1 MYIASQLTLT
11 LSDCTFT
18 GNQASQ
24 AGGAVYWN
32 FAEVI
37 GYDNWTYTNNTA
49 DLYGNNYAWFA
60 QNLIQ
65 ISQQQY
71 EASVNSRR
79 SLSDDLTVN
88 GTDSLSLDG
97 LGSGSTIPDTYIA
110 LVDKFGQV
118 VGIDSSSTTS
128 LNINTTGVSSTYS
141 PVLTGTVTKTATKGM
156 FYFTNVIFTAGPNS
170 SYSKFSLSLINQYR
184 SLLFI
189 IRNRQC
195 KALEYRICGYKKWVW
210 IYPESCC

>member
-1 MYIASQLTLT
+1 MILNYFIVSQLTLT
-11 LSDCTFT
+11 LSDWTFT
-18 GNQASQ
+18 SNIAAK
-24 AGGAVYWN
+24 AGGALYWD
-32 FAEVI
+32 FVEII
-37 GYDNWTYTNNTA
+37 GYDSWTYSNNTA

-110 LVDKFGQV
+110 LVDKFGQI
-118 VGIDSSSTTS
+118 VGTESDSTVTLTIDTT
-128 LNINTTGVSSTYS
+128 NPVSVYT
-141 PVLTGTVTKTATKGM
+141 PVLTGTITMTATKGM
-156 FYFTNVIFTAGPNS
+156 FYFSNITFTAGPS
-170 SYSKFSLSLINQYR
+170 FSYGKFLK
-184 SLLFI
+184 F
-189 IRNRQC
+189 
-195 KALEYRICGYKKWVW
+195 
-210 IYPESCC
+210 